1 MNRTDRKE
9 QRIFDIVI
17 GACLWCC
24 ALFTVAVFIYGQFF
38 MKNPSP
44 YGDRCELYDAV
55 WTYTDPEGVTA
66 QYAAP
71 AVFSVK
77 GVDDVRLTTTL
88 PDEVLSGDCLFIKTG
103 KDLDAYVDGELRN
116 SYRISRSVFGR
127 TVKGMWLPIT
137 LGENDGGKTLTLI
150 RPGYWLDE
158 YVLGEVMI
166 GNRLGF
172 AVRLIHDNLFILILG
187 FAIITFVL
195 VITAICLV
203 YRIRNRRSF
212 PLWYLCLGVLCGAA
226 WMMLDNYAYPLFFQN
241 YYVDG
246 VTEFLVLMLLPLPFA
261 AYIDILLEH
270 RYQRYYNAIR
280 AVIAATFIVIS
291 ALYFSD
297 VADFNETMPVSNLIA
312 GLVALF
318 LFAEIIF
325 DTFVRGHRE
334 NKVIAIG
341 FSIFVMLCILE
352 IIHLNLTVHTNDGV
366 FVAMGLLVLLVVAVT
381 YEVKRISELR
391 AETLEAQ
398 KANQAK
404 TTFLANMSH
413 EIRTPINAILGMD
426 ELILREDTSPS
437 VREYAL
443 NIKSAGT
450 ALLEIISDVLDF
462 SKIEQGKM
470 EIINAEYDSRLLLNS
485 IITMIKVRTEEKGLN
500 FVRNI
505 SPELPSKLV
514 GDEKHIREV
523 MINLLSNAVK
533 YTPKG
538 SVTFTVRHEKKGD
551 GRCDLFI
558 SVKDTGI
565 GIKESDM
572 GRLFNQFERLDQKKT
587 RSVEGTGL
595 GLAISANLIRLMEGD
610 IECESTY
617 GKGSEFTVRLPQIIT
632 DETPIG
638 DIGTG
643 DPDASLILQEEEP
656 ESLEGIKVLVVDD
669 NAMNLK
675 VARGLLKKLDAEVAS
690 CRSGAEMLEI
700 IKRKKFDVILLDHL
714 MPEMDGIETLEKA
727 RSLEDSLNKDTPFIA
742 LTANAIAG
750 AREMYLENG
759 FSDYLSKP
767 MTLKEL
773 SDTILSNLGRKTG
786 A

>member
-1 MNRTDRKE
+1 SMFIWPDAMLTPLLFSPAHWYDP
-9 QRIFDIVI
+9 
-17 GACLWCC
+17 
-24 ALFTVAVFIYGQFF
+24 AL
-38 MKNPSP
+38 
-44 YGDRCELYDAV
+44 
-55 WTYTDPEGVTA
+55 
-66 QYAAP
+66 
-71 AVFSVK
+71 
-77 GVDDVRLTTTL
+77 
-88 PDEVLSGDCLFIKTG
+88 
-103 KDLDAYVDGELRN
+103 
-116 SYRISRSVFGR
+116 
-127 TVKGMWLPIT
+127 
-137 LGENDGGKTLTLI
+137 
-150 RPGYWLDE
+150 
-158 YVLGEVMI
+158 
-166 GNRLGF
+166 
-172 AVRLIHDNLFILILG
+172 
-187 FAIITFVL
+187 
-195 VITAICLV
+195 
-203 YRIRNRRSF
+203 
-212 PLWYLCLGVLCGAA
+212 
-226 WMMLDNYAYPLFFQN
+226 
-241 YYVDG
+241 
-246 VTEFLVLMLLPLPFA
+246 FLVLMLLPLPFA

-280 AVIAATFIVIS
+280 AVIAVTFIVIS

-297 VADFNETMPVSNLIA
+297 VADFNETMPLSNLIA

-334 NKVIAIG
+334 NKIIAIG

-352 IIHLNLTVHTNDGV
+352 IIHLNLTVHPNDGV

-610 IECESTY
+610 IECESVY

-656 ESLEGIKVLVVDD
+656 ECLEGIKVLVVDD

-773 SDTILSNLGRKTG
+773 SDTILSDLGRKNG